1 MAIEGPQTGDIRATL
16 AISQAEAQTG
26 SSRALNLPG
35 GRRITVPVRA
45 GIRDGEEIR
54 LRGQGE
60 MPSQG
65 GPPGDLILTVS
76 IAPAEESGSQPYY
89 PVVQGGPTEFMP
101 APTYPPPGSYPG
113 FPNSSAGQTVAAT
126 PGYPSS
132 GSRDDFPHYAVPGQG
147 LGQQPL
153 FLNQSRPAYED
164 PAQHMNYNPSG
175 VQATPAYVPPPQRKK
190 RGISAGITVLILM
203 LVLLLIGV
211 SLFVYYT
218 GVYQPQLHA
227 QATATSQTQVA
238 GTTQAQITGTA
249 QANSQGTANAVN
261 TAQAIGAASA
271 TAGASA
277 TAAASATAG
286 SLQNIYTQITSST
299 PTISDPL
306 SAQDSNNWDEF
317 PTNSSGG
324 VCGFS
329 GGTYHS
335 SMSTKGFFQ
344 PCYSHISV
352 NNFALQ
358 VQMMIAQGDEG
369 GVVFRANNSNSTF
382 YLFRISASGAYDL
395 YVYVDSQ
402 GSHARRLL
410 SGSSGLIN
418 TGQQSN
424 TITVIARG
432 SNLYF
437 YVNQQYLTSTT
448 DTNYLS
454 GQVALFGESDTNS
467 TDVAF
472 SNLKIW
478 TI

>member
-16 AISQAEAQTG
+16 AISQAESQTG
-26 SSRALNLPG
+26 SSRTLNLPG

-60 MPSQG
+60 LSSYG

-76 IAPAEESGSQPYY
+76 IAPAEQSGSQPYY
-89 PVVQGGPTEFMP
+89 SAVQGGPTEFMP
-101 APTYPPPGSYPG
+101 APTYPPPGSYPD
-113 FPNSSAGQTVAAT
+113 FPNSSVGQTVAAT
-126 PGYPSS
+126 PGYPPS
-132 GSRDDFPHYAVPGQG
+132 GSRGDFPNYGVPRQG
-147 LGQQPL
+147 SGQQPL
-153 FLNQSRPAYED
+153 FLNQAAGAYED
-164 PAQHMNYNPSG
+164 PARHMNYD
-175 VQATPAYVPPPQRKK
+175 QAGPQVAPYAPPPQRKK
-190 RGISAGITVLILM
+190 SGISAGVTVLIVM
-203 LVLLLIGV
+203 LVVLLIGI

-218 GVYQPQLHA
+218 GVYQPQIHA
-227 QATATSQTQVA
+227 QATATSQTQAA
-238 GTTQAQITGTA
+238 GTTQAQIAGTA
-249 QANSQGTANAVN
+249 QANGQATANAMN
-261 TAQAIGAASA
+261 TAQAIGGATATTAASATVAASA
-271 TAGASA
+271 TAGA
-277 TAAASATAG
+277 
-286 SLQNIYTQITSST
+286 LQNMYTQITGSA
-299 PTISDPL
+299 PTISDSL

-324 VCGFS
+324 ACGFS
-329 GGTYHS
+329 AGTYHS
-335 SMSTKGFFQ
+335 SMSTKGYFQ
-344 PCYSHISV
+344 PCYSHITV
-352 NNFALQ
+352 DNFALQ

-382 YLFRISASGAYDL
+382 YLFRIGQSGAYDL

-410 SGSSGLIN
+410 SGSSALIN

-424 TITVIARG
+424 TITIIARG

-437 YVNQQYLTSTT
+437 YINQQYLDGTT

-454 GQVALFGESDTNS
+454 GQIALFGESNTNS
-467 TDVAF
+467 TNVAF